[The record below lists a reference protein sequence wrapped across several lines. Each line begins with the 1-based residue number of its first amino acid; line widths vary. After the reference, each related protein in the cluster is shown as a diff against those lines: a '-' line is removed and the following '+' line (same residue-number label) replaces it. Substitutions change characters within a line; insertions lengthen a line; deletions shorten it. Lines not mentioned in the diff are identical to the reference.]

1 MRRQGTG
8 PDMKRLRLVRGL
20 LTGALALWG
29 SAGIAQTKTVW
40 SLYWLS
46 DRLPC
51 VGYWT
56 KPMIGPESVH
66 CPPVSAVK
74 VSICPRPQYL
84 YYPYDQG
91 KPITIVGYQIVQ
103 VLSVPTAN
111 GYMVVGSSHGNDGA
125 DIFAMTGG
133 VGTNRSAGMFPPGIG
148 LPQGLERQP
157 GAHIDVYGVCDSG
170 TQQALVNILYT
181 SP

>member
-1 MRRQGTG
+1 MNQ
-8 PDMKRLRLVRGL
+8 LRVVQAIPAL
-20 LTGALALWG
+20 ALALWA
-29 SAGIAQTKTVW
+29 SACTAQTKTLW

-51 VGYWT
+51 EGYWT
-56 KPMIGPESVH
+56 KPMTAADSMH
-66 CPPVSAVK
+66 CPPAVDVK
-74 VSICPRPQYL
+74 VSICPRPEKYP

-103 VLSVPTAN
+103 ILSVPTAN
-111 GYMVVGSSHGNDGA
+111 GYMVVGSYNGIGGA

-133 VGTNRSAGMFPPGIG
+133 VGTNKAVGN
-148 LPQGLERQP
+148 LPARTTLLQGTH
-157 GAHIDVYGVCDSG
+157 GHADAHIDVYGVCDSG